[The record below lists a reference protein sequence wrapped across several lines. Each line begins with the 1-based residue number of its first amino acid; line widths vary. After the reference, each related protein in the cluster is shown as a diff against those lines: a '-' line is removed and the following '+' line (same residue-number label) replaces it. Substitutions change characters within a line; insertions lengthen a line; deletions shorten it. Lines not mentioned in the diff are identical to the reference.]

1 MDVLNTGGT
10 VNAWTKLIKS
20 SASSSVKA
28 DHIHL
33 FSHLYQNAVGSLLE
47 THKAG

>member
-33 FSHLYQNAVGSLLE
+33 FSHPTTIYCVPGFGEYKQG
-47 THKAG
+47 